1 MIWIDTDLIIPPGAL
16 VRLVK
21 MSNAGMP
28 IAAGIY
34 RRAMLDKDHNSC
46 SPPHHLT
53 NGPRLSHEDCGR
65 TLTAVS
71 RKVSHVC
78 RWVLHCAARGL

>member
-1 MIWIDTDLIIPPGAL
+1 MIWIDTDLIIPPDAL

-46 SPPHHLT
+46 SPAAPLT
-53 NGPRLSHEDCGR
+53 NGPRLRNCGR

-71 RKVSHVC
+71 RGRHVC
-78 RWVLHCAARGL
+78 RWVFNRARGV